1 MIRGRF
7 RLRHRQTHLRRMRI
21 ELDTRAS
28 ADALTDYLRR
38 CACIVAYVDER
49 TLEAAP
55 PPRSQ
60 SDGDAEIELEAY
72 LRVWEALNPRGAV
85 IPRNHTTA
93 TRRIGPI
100 LSSS

>member
-60 SDGDAEIELEAY
+60 SERDAEIELEAY
-72 LRVWEALNPRGAV
+72 VRVWEALNPGGA
-85 IPRNHTTA
+85 IIQRTAPR
-93 TRRIGPI
+93 PP
-100 LSSS
+100 SSRARSSMA